1 MRKLLN
7 INPRDSDY
15 SADTDDGDD
24 IGSDSETEG
33 ALTSFLLT
41 PFLMFWI
48 IFPVFWEFWDFFGG
62 FYLF

>member
-24 IGSDSETEG
+24 IASDSETEG

-48 IFPVFWEFWDFFGG
+48 IFPVF
-62 FYLF
+62 